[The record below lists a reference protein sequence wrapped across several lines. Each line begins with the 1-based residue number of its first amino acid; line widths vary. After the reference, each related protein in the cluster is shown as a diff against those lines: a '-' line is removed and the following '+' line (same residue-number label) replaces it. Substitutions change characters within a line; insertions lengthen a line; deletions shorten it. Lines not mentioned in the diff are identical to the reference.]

1 MPKDQRDVRPGAC
14 GRDVAGIPDVRPPGI
29 VRAMTEERQTGEE
42 VVVLREIWNELKS
55 VHSSLKG
62 ELSRTREELSTR
74 VDGLSRR
81 VDETNTRI
89 EEVSDELKLD
99 GAALRHSLVEG
110 EIRVATAVT
119 ELTGTITGLR
129 EAVTGWRAEHRADRD
144 QFRHRIERLEER
156 AGLLP
161 PEP

>member
-1 MPKDQRDVRPGAC
+1 
-14 GRDVAGIPDVRPPGI
+14 
-29 VRAMTEERQTGEE
+29 MTDERQTGEE

-62 ELSRTREELSTR
+62 ELLRTREELSTR
-74 VDGLSRR
+74 VDGLSLRVDGLSRR
-81 VDETNTRI
+81 VDETNTHI
-89 EEVSDELKLD
+89 EEVRDELKLD
-99 GAALRHSLVEG
+99 GASLRHSLVEG

-119 ELTGTITGLR
+119 ELTGTINGLR

-144 QFRHRIERLEER
+144 QFRHRIERLEEH

-161 PEP
+161 PES

>member
-1 MPKDQRDVRPGAC
+1 
-14 GRDVAGIPDVRPPGI
+14 
-29 VRAMTEERQTGEE
+29 MTDERQTGEE

-62 ELSRTREELSTR
+62 ELSRTREELSRR
-74 VDGLSRR
+74 VDGTNSRIDELSHR
-81 VDETNTRI
+81 VDGMNTRI
-89 EEVSDELKLD
+89 DEVRDELKLD

-119 ELTGTITGLR
+119 DLTGTINGLR
-129 EAVTGWRAEHRADRD
+129 EAVTGWRADQRVDRD
-144 QFRHRIERLEER
+144 QFRRRIERLEEH

>member
-1 MPKDQRDVRPGAC
+1 
-14 GRDVAGIPDVRPPGI
+14 
-29 VRAMTEERQTGEE
+29 MTDERQTGEE

-62 ELSRTREELSTR
+62 ELSRTRDELSRRIDELSHR
-74 VDGLSRR
+74 VDG
-81 VDETNTRI
+81 TNTRI
-89 EEVSDELKLD
+89 DEVRDELKLD

-119 ELTGTITGLR
+119 DLTGTINGLR
-129 EAVTGWRAEHRADRD
+129 EAVTGWRVEQRVDRD
-144 QFRHRIERLEER
+144 QFRRRIERLEEH